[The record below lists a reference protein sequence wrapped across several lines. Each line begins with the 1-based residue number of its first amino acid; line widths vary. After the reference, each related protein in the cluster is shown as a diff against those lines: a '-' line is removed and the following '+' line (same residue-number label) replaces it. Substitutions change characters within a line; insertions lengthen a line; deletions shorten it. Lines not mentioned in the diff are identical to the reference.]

1 MNLAQ
6 QSMVYAKP
14 NYPLLRGV
22 TFRNWPYADRINDRY
37 EGFVVDLM
45 NLIAKKVGFEYRL
58 YFSPDGKYGTEYNGN
73 NINGMIG
80 EVFRNRADFAIA
92 DLTVTDARKR
102 YVDFTDAFLE
112 NQLAAIIRRDDAVGL
127 RTLEDLVTLNEINHR
142 QELPP
147 TERQHLLT
155 YGTYKTGA
163 TYFHLSKHR
172 DPIARK
178 IFEWMF
184 RNPDALV
191 RSAKEGFERVNAGRY
206 AFIVESTF
214 AEYLTG
220 IYCNLTMLY
229 DTRSLYPRRF
239 AIALPKGSPLI
250 QSFNKVIREL
260 KATGTIERL
269 RRQYW
274 INRCSHLDEFNHST
288 LSSSTISPPQSSSSS
303 TLPPAIAIPINR
315 TVDHNHKTDD
325 QLMNLPSSQHHNDGD
340 YNHHQ
345 QQQQP
350 NENKNQAKIE
360 WSSHNRHYH
369 PIINDRNNN
378 PIHHHHRMNVPSS
391 QPQQPPSHHHPHN
404 RHHQIMINNNNRNKM
419 NTDYDLDNDVG
430 GGGGGGQYYSIKRSN
445 GSSSSIR
452 PSSSWW
458 WWWSSAIHSIIII
471 LLYRPIYR

>member
-1 MNLAQ
+1 
-6 QSMVYAKP
+6 MV
-14 NYPLLRGV
+14 L
-22 TFRNWPYADRINDRY
+22 RNWPYADRINDRY
-37 EGFVVDLM
+37 EGFIVDLM
-45 NLIAKKVGFEYRL
+45 NLISKKIGFEYRL

-92 DLTVTDARKR
+92 DLTVTDVRKR
-102 YVDFTDAFLE
+102 YVDFTDSFLE

-127 RTLEDLVTLNEINHR
+127 RTLEDLVQLNEINHNR
-142 QELPP
+142 QDLP
-147 TERQHLLT
+147 TNERNDLLT

-239 AIALPKGSPLI
+239 AIALPKGSPYI

-260 KATGTIERL
+260 KATGAIERL
-269 RRQYW
+269 RQQYW
-274 INRCSHLDEFNHST
+274 INRCRHYDQNNKDESMTSST
-288 LSSSTISPPQSSSSS
+288 ILPPSSSTPSLPSPSAIPLNLTADQHHQYHKMDDQFKLSSSSNNGGGIS
-303 TLPPAIAIPINR
+303 NG
-315 TVDHNHKTDD
+315 N
-325 QLMNLPSSQHHNDGD
+325 
-340 YNHHQ
+340 Q

-369 PIINDRNNN
+369 PLIIDRNNN
-378 PIHHHHRMNVPSS
+378 NNNNNHRNPIHHQHHRMNVPS
-391 QPQQPPSHHHPHN
+391 QQPLPSSHHPH
-404 RHHQIMINNNNRNKM
+404 HHYPIIINNNNNRKVA
-419 NTDYDLDNDVG
+419 TDYSNSDLDDDG
-430 GGGGGGQYYSIKRSN
+430 DSGQYYSMIKRSN
-445 GSSSSIR
+445 NSSSSIR
-452 PSSSWW
+452 PLSSSILWW
-458 WWWSSAIHSIIII
+458 LLFLLSIINIFSSSSSS
-471 LLYRPIYR
+471 LLFRPIFY